1 MSTFRAPIKE
11 ARGGGGAWVEVP
23 PSVISELGGGGRI
36 PVQASFDGVR
46 YRGSVVSMGTGGMVI
61 GVLKDIRTKLG
72 KQIGDEVEVTLER
85 DESKREIAVPDD
97 LATALTESG
106 LTELFEALSF
116 TRRREIAGGVSEA
129 KKAET
134 RRRRIDDA
142 VIELR
147 SKD

>member
-1 MSTFRAPIKE
+1 
-11 ARGGGGAWVEVP
+11 
-23 PSVISELGGGGRI
+23 
-36 PVQASFDGVR
+36 
-46 YRGSVVSMGTGGMVI
+46 MGTGGMVI